1 MPEDKDTRGKT
12 HFRISAEDEERLDAA
27 IHTLEDLCKEL
38 DIPGSAVVQFSN
50 DGKEYWTN
58 SFAHENIDKSD
69 PAVALM
75 ADLTWLLFDEGQVPK
90 EQVTELYDQIHTM
103 REICEMEQKES
114 SHET

>member
-1 MPEDKDTRGKT
+1 MTEDKDTRGKT
-12 HFRISAEDEERLDAA
+12 NFRISAEEEARLDAA
-27 IHTLEDLCKEL
+27 MNTLEDLCKEL

-75 ADLTWLLFDEGQVPK
+75 ADLIWLLFDEGNVPSA
-90 EQVTELYDQIHTM
+90 QVTELYDLVHTM
-103 REICEMEQKES
+103 REFYEKKAKEP
-114 SHET
+114 SHEA